1 MTRNIVLIGLSG
13 CGKSTLAPIIAEK
26 LGFSLVDTDAEI
38 VKKAGMSI
46 SRIFSE
52 KGETA
57 FREMETAEAYR
68 CAALSGT
75 VIATGGGMVLKE
87 ENMRALSETGL
98 VVFLDRSPED
108 IIGGDLSD
116 RPLLAA
122 DRQKIFRLYDERIDL
137 YRKYS
142 ELTVQNSG
150 DITTVADTLIAKI
163 AEALS

>member
-75 VIATGGGMVLKE
+75 VISTGGGMVLKE

-142 ELTVQNSG
+142 ELTVRNSG

>member
-46 SRIFSE
+46 SRIFSG

-75 VIATGGGMVLKE
+75 VISTGGGMVLKE

>member
-52 KGETA
+52 KGETT

-75 VIATGGGMVLKE
+75 VISTGGGMVLKE

>member
-13 CGKSTLAPIIAEK
+13 CGKSTLAPILAER

-75 VIATGGGMVLKE
+75 VISTGGGMVLKE

-142 ELTVQNSG
+142 ELTVQNSS
-150 DITTVADTLIAKI
+150 DITTVADTLVAKI